1 MEDDLDFKRLTFEAR
16 NVLFE
21 EGERG
26 EAAYLICEGAVEI
39 RKGIHGDNPRILA
52 TRVKGDI
59 IGEMALIDDHPHM
72 ATAVAV
78 KRTETLAIS
87 RREFRRRVDEMD
99 PAMKGIVVLLVKRLR
114 QMADDLM
121 LGKNEVNWANW
132 RRKA

>member
-1 MEDDLDFKRLTFEAR
+1 MEDDLDFKHLTFEAR
-16 NVLFE
+16 KVLFE

-26 EAAYLICEGAVEI
+26 EAAYLIREGAVEI
-39 RKGIHGDNPRILA
+39 RKGIHGDYPLTLA

-72 ATAVAV
+72 ATAVTV
-78 KRTETLAIS
+78 KRTEVLAIS

-99 PAMKGIVVLLVKRLR
+99 PAMKGIVIFLVKRLR

>member
-1 MEDDLDFKRLTFEAR
+1 VEDDLDFKHLTFEAR

-21 EGERG
+21 EGEQG
-26 EAAYLICEGAVEI
+26 EAAYLIREGAVEI
-39 RKGIHGDNPRILA
+39 RKGIHGDYPLILA

-59 IGEMALIDDHPHM
+59 IGEMALFDDHPHM

-78 KRTETLAIS
+78 ERTEVLAIS

-99 PAMKGIVVLLVKRLR
+99 PAMKGIVILLVKRLR

-121 LGKNEVNWANW
+121 LGKTEVNWANW
-132 RRKA
+132 RRKV